1 MLTTGSKWFAGL
13 GVVSL
18 VLAAAYGWT
27 TGGNGLGPVTLG
39 YHGAVGDHLGYGV
52 LVAAG
57 VVALFLALVSVATRD
72 ADADVLARLAGT
84 DEPPAATPPGSRT
97 YWPLI
102 SAFGAALVALGL
114 VAGSEMFIA
123 GVIVLVAVLVE
134 WMVLAWSDRATGDPA
149 TNTALRDRLMRPLEY
164 PIAALLAI
172 GVVLFGFSRL
182 FLTTSANGAVAAAGV
197 LAALIFVGGI
207 LVAARPSIPP
217 TLVASV
223 LVVAA
228 IGTLALGVVGA
239 ARGEREFHEHHE
251 EDHDGPRNRVLIPS
265 AAGIGG
271 EGD

>member
-13 GVVSL
+13 GIVSL

-39 YHGAVGDHLGYGV
+39 YNGGVGDHLGYGI

-57 VVALFLALVSVATRD
+57 AVALFLALVSVATRD
-72 ADADVLARLAGT
+72 ADADALAQLAGT
-84 DEPPAATPPGSRT
+84 DDPPAATPPGSRT

-102 SAFGAALVALGL
+102 SAFGTALVALGL

-123 GVIVLVAVLVE
+123 GLLVLAAVLVE

-164 PIAALLAI
+164 PIAAFLAV

-182 FLTTSANGAVAAAGV
+182 FLATTSAGAVAAAGV
-197 LAALIFVGGI
+197 LATLIFVAGI
-207 LVAARPSIPP
+207 FFAARPTISGNLI
-217 TLVASV
+217 AGV

-228 IGTLALGVVGA
+228 VGTLALGVLGVA
-239 ARGEREFHEHHE
+239 QGERDFHDYSDEQTPNA
-251 EDHDGPRNRVLIPS
+251 PRIPD
-265 AAGIGG
+265 ARGIGG
-271 EGD
+271 G

>member
-39 YHGAVGDHLGYGV
+39 YHGGVGDHLGYGI
-52 LVAAG
+52 LVTAG

-72 ADADVLARLAGT
+72 ADADALAQVAGT
-84 DEPPAATPPGSRT
+84 EVPPAATPPGSRT

-123 GVIVLVAVLVE
+123 GILVLAAVLVE

-149 TNTALRDRLMRPLEY
+149 TNAALRDRLMRPLEY
-164 PIAALLAI
+164 PIASFLAV

-182 FLTTSANGAVAAAGV
+182 FLTTSEQRRGGRRRRAGHAD
-197 LAALIFVGGI
+197 LRGRHRLRHPPQHLGEPHRRRAGG
-207 LVAARPSIPP
+207 R
-217 TLVASV
+217 
-223 LVVAA
+223 
-228 IGTLALGVVGA
+228 
-239 ARGEREFHEHHE
+239 
-251 EDHDGPRNRVLIPS
+251 GPRHAGPRCHRCRPRRARVPR
-265 AAGIGG
+265 APRRGP
-271 EGD
+271 